1 MSNNRFVSSLKSLAG
16 TLLGAG
22 LIAAAPMTVSSCVHN
37 DPNAER
43 SEFIDVY
50 ANQRAIDF
58 IPPDLIYLKYGG
70 IFVYYY
76 NNIKTF

>member
-58 IPPDLIYLKYGG
+58 IPPDLINFKFGC
-70 IFVYYY
+70 IFVHYY
-76 NNIKTF
+76 NTIKTF

>member
-1 MSNNRFVSSLKSLAG
+1 
-16 TLLGAG
+16 
-22 LIAAAPMTVSSCVHN
+22 MTVSSCVHN

-58 IPPDLIYLKYGG
+58 IPPDLIYFKFGG

>member
-50 ANQRAIDF
+50 AKRAIDF
-58 IPPDLIYLKYGG
+58 VPPNLLYFKFGG
-70 IFVYYY
+70 IFVYNY